1 MSNLEKIGRLGLMA
15 AFAWGVG
22 AGCSSG
28 SIRSGGP
35 SANGNG
41 VSPAGSGGTSGM
53 VPGSSGA
60 TAPPPG
66 PMGGVGNTFI
76 DQLSTALIRLTNS
89 EYSQTVSDLVGE
101 PPDAATRY
109 HFPDDSQEHGF
120 DNNVALLHVSPV
132 HADKY
137 ATAADTIATATFAAP
152 DRRMR
157 VLTCDP
163 ATGGAACL
171 NTFVRTMGRRAFR
184 HVLSDDEANQLIALA
199 TSAASMTDPTSG
211 PRIALTA
218 MLQAPAFLYRVQV
231 GVADPTRP
239 GIVGL
244 DGFEMATRLSYF
256 LLGTTPDDALL
267 DKAAA
272 GSLSTPDGV
281 KGIVQQMLMDPRSRL
296 GIKRFYRQWLPLS
309 LISGPTAQ
317 ADRLP
322 HGDAVLATTM
332 AEETSRFVDNVLW
345 NGGTVL
351 DLLTAPYTFVE
362 TTLAKNYG
370 LPAVTGWTRVDFPAG
385 SPRLGILTQGTFLAA
400 GSHGTRP
407 SNTRRGELVREQ
419 LLCQDIP
426 SPPPGVNA
434 TIPPAM
440 PGETE
445 QQTFARHTT
454 VPTCAAC
461 HTLMDPVGFGLS
473 GFDEMGAIR
482 TVDTNGQPISVAGS
496 IKGMMP
502 PDFNGP
508 TELAKKIAASPEFRA
523 CFATELFRYVFGRT
537 EATQDAVGITELQ
550 GSFEHAQWDF
560 GKGVSS
566 LVLSDGFR
574 YRNKGDAP

>member
-1 MSNLEKIGRLGLMA
+1 MA
-15 AFAWGVG
+15 VLVCAVG

-28 SIRSGGP
+28 SARSTGSSTGAANSPGTGGTGM
-35 SANGNG
+35 ANSGPG
-41 VSPAGSGGTSGM
+41 GSGAST
-53 VPGSSGA
+53 
-60 TAPPPG
+60 PPG

-76 DQLSTALIRLTNS
+76 DQVSTALVRLTNT
-89 EYSQTVSDLVGE
+89 EYSQTVTDLVGE
-101 PPDAATRY
+101 PPNAAARY
-109 HFPDDSQEHGF
+109 QFPDDSQEHGF

-137 ATAADTIATATFAAP
+137 ATAAETIAAATFAAP
-152 DRRMR
+152 DRRAR

-171 NTFVRTMGRRAFR
+171 NTFVRAMGRRAFR
-184 HVLSDDEANQLIALA
+184 HVLSDAEVNPLIALA
-199 TSAASMTDPTSG
+199 TAAASMTDPTSG
-211 PRIALTA
+211 PKIALTA

-231 GVADPTRP
+231 GVADPSRP

-256 LLGTTPDDALL
+256 LFGTTPDDALL

-281 KGIVQQMLMDPRSRL
+281 KGIVQQMLTDPRSRL
-296 GIKRFYRQWLPLS
+296 GIKRFYSQWLPLS

-322 HGDAVLATTM
+322 HGDPVLATTM

-362 TTLAKNYG
+362 ATLAKNYG
-370 LPAVTGWTRVDFPAG
+370 MPAVTGWTRVDFPAG

-407 SNTRRGELVREQ
+407 SNTRRGQMVREQ
-419 LLCQDIP
+419 LLCQTIP
-426 SPPPGVNA
+426 PPPPGVNA
-434 TIPPAM
+434 VIPNPM

-445 QQTFARHTT
+445 RQTFARHTT
-454 VPTCAAC
+454 DAAC
-461 HTLMDPVGFGLS
+461 AGCHVRMDPIGFGLS
-473 GFDEMGAIR
+473 GFDEIGAVR

-496 IKGMMP
+496 ITGMMP

-508 TELAKKIAASPEFRA
+508 VELAKKVAASPEYRA
-523 CFATELFRYVFGRT
+523 CFATELFRYVFART
-537 EATQDAVGITELQ
+537 EAAQDTIGITELQ
-550 GSFEHAQWDF
+550 GGFESAKWDF

>member
-1 MSNLEKIGRLGLMA
+1 MSLMA
-15 AFAWGVG
+15 ALACGVA

-28 SIRSGGP
+28 AVRSGGP
-35 SANGNG
+35 PANGSG
-41 VSPAGSGGTSGM
+41 TSPAGSGGGSGI
-53 VPGSSGA
+53 VNPASGGSAASA
-60 TAPPPG
+60 PG
-66 PMGGVGNTFI
+66 PAGGVGNTFI
-76 DQLSTALIRLTNS
+76 DPASTALVRLTNS
-89 EYSQTVSDLVGE
+89 EYSQTVSDLLGE
-101 PPDAATRY
+101 PPDAAARY
-109 HFPDDSQEHGF
+109 HFPDDPQEHGF

-137 ATAADTIATATFAAP
+137 ATAAETIAAATFAAP
-152 DRRMR
+152 DRRAR
-157 VLTCDP
+157 VLTCNP
-163 ATGGAACL
+163 ATGGATCL

-184 HVLSDDEANQLIALA
+184 HVLSDDEVNQLVGVA
-199 TSAASMTDPTSG
+199 TGAASMTDPTSG

-218 MLQAPAFLYRVQV
+218 MLQAPDFLYRVQV
-231 GVADPTRP
+231 GVADPGRP

-272 GSLSTPDGV
+272 GNLSTPNGI
-281 KGIVQQMLMDPRSRL
+281 KGIVQEMLADPRSRL
-296 GIKRFYRQWLPLS
+296 GIKRFYGQWLPLS

-322 HGDAVLATTM
+322 HGDAVLAATM

-345 NGGTVL
+345 NGGSVL

-385 SPRLGILTQGTFLAA
+385 SQRLGILTQGTFLAA

-407 SNTRRGELVREQ
+407 SNTRRGEMVREQ
-419 LLCQDIP
+419 LLCQNIP

-434 TIPPAM
+434 TIPSPT

-445 QQTFARHTT
+445 RQTFARHTT
-454 VPTCAAC
+454 DPTCAGC
-461 HTLMDPVGFGLS
+461 HGLMDPIGFGLS

-482 TVDTNGQPISVAGS
+482 TTDTNGQPISVAGS
-496 IKGMMP
+496 INGMTP

-508 TELAKKIAASPEFRA
+508 AELAKKIAASPAFRT

-537 EATQDAVGITELQ
+537 ETAQDAVGITELQ
-550 GSFEHAQWDF
+550 GSFERAQWDF

>member
-1 MSNLEKIGRLGLMA
+1 M
-15 AFAWGVG
+15 
-22 AGCSSG
+22 
-28 SIRSGGP
+28 
-35 SANGNG
+35 
-41 VSPAGSGGTSGM
+41 GGT
-53 VPGSSGA
+53 
-60 TAPPPG
+60 
-66 PMGGVGNTFI
+66 GNTFI

-101 PPDAATRY
+101 PPGAAARY
-109 HFPDDSQEHGF
+109 HFPDDAQEHGF

-132 HADKY
+132 HAQQY
-137 ATAADTIATATFAAP
+137 EAAAEAIAAATFAAAN
-152 DRRMR
+152 RRAL

-184 HVLSDDEANQLIALA
+184 HVLSDDEANQLIAIA
-199 TSAASMTDPTSG
+199 TGAASMTDPTSG
-211 PRIALTA
+211 VRIALTA

-231 GVADPTRP
+231 GVADPSRP

-256 LLGTTPDDALL
+256 LLGTTPDDPLL

-281 KGIVQQMLMDPRSRL
+281 KGVVQQMLTDPRSRL
-296 GIKRFYRQWLPLS
+296 GIKRFYGQWLPLS

-362 TTLAKNYG
+362 GTLAKNYG
-370 LPAVTGWTRVDFPAG
+370 LPAVTAWTRVDFPAG

-407 SNTRRGELVREQ
+407 SNTRRGEMVREQ
-419 LLCQDIP
+419 LLCQNIP

-434 TIPPAM
+434 NIPPAM

-461 HTLMDPVGFGLS
+461 HSQMDPVGFGLS

-482 TVDTNGQPISVAGS
+482 TMDTNGQPISVAGS
-496 IKGMMP
+496 INGMTP

-508 TELAKKIAASPEFRA
+508 VELAKKIAASPEFRT

-537 EATQDAVGITELQ
+537 EAAQDSVGVTELQ
-550 GSFEHAQWDF
+550 GSFERAQWDF
-560 GKGVSS
+560 SKGVSS
-566 LVLSDGFR
+566 FVLSDGFR